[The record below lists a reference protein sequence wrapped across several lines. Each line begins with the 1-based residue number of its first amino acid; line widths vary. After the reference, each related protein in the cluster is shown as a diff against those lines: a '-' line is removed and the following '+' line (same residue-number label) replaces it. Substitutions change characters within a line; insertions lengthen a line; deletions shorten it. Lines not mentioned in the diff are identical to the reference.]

1 MPQKNLVVLIVTALV
16 SLASYQVAAHN
27 RYAVTFAETMSLV
40 RDKYVDEVDQQELF
54 NGAMKGMAE
63 QLDDYS
69 SYLPKQASDTFDEQL
84 KQEFGGVGV
93 LVDLKTSAP
102 NILVRAPLINSP
114 ATAAGILPDDV
125 IVAIDG
131 VEAKSIPDPTTKM
144 RGPAGSP
151 VKLTIQRASSPE
163 PVEVQVKRGRI
174 GIENVKGDT
183 MTSDGHWDY
192 RLASNPEIGYVRL
205 DEFGEKTADSLEKAF
220 ESYEKAEPKVKALIL
235 DLRQNPGGLLDC
247 AKEVCDMFLDGGRIV
262 TTKGRGRKV
271 EKTMDA
277 SPGVAFPRDI
287 PVVVLVDGQSASASE
302 IVAAC
307 LQDHGRAK
315 VCGERTWGKGS
326 VQNVVPLGG
335 DRGALRLTTATFWR
349 PSEKNMQKKRS
360 DGEDADWGVRPD
372 PELAVP
378 ITDEQ
383 TAAWLTDR
391 ERRDTSELRRIAF
404 ANAGLPNVD
413 EKRSEP
419 AKEGAKAEPQ
429 GPVDPAL
436 TRAIEYL
443 EQEIKK

>member
-1 MPQKNLVVLIVTALV
+1 MPQKNLVLLIATAMV
-16 SLASYQVAAHN
+16 SLASYHVAAHN

-40 RDKYVDEVDQQELF
+40 RDKYVDEVDQQQLF
-54 NGAMKGMAE
+54 NGAMKGLAE

-69 SYLPKQASDTFDEQL
+69 SYLPKQASDTFQEQL
-84 KQEFGGVGV
+84 NQEFGGVGV

-102 NILVRAPLINSP
+102 NILVRAPLFGSP
-114 ATAAGILPDDV
+114 ASEAGILPDDV

-131 VEAKSIPDPTTKM
+131 VAANSISDPTHKM

-151 VKLTIQRASSPE
+151 VKLTIKRESSPDPLE
-163 PVEVQVKRGRI
+163 LVVKRGRI

-183 MTSDGHWDY
+183 MTSDGRWDY

-220 ESYEKAEPKVKALIL
+220 ESYEKAEPKVKALIF
-235 DLRQNPGGLLDC
+235 DLRQNPGGLLDQ
-247 AKEVCDMFLDGGRIV
+247 AKEICDMFLDAGRIV
-262 TTKGRGRKV
+262 TTKGRGGKV
-271 EKTMDA
+271 EKTMEA
-277 SPGVAFPRDI
+277 SAGVIFPRSI
-287 PVVVLVDGQSASASE
+287 PIVVLVDGQSASASE

-335 DRGALRLTTATFWR
+335 DRGAIRLTTATFWR
-349 PSEKNMQKKRS
+349 PSEKNMQKKRN

-372 PELAVP
+372 PELAAP
-378 ITDEQ
+378 ITDDQ
-383 TAAWLTDR
+383 TAAWITDR

-404 ANAGLPNVD
+404 AKAGLPYTE
-413 EKRSEP
+413 EKRGDTS
-419 AKEGAKAEPQ
+419 KEGSKPETT

-436 TRAIEYL
+436 ARASEYL
-443 EQEIKK
+443 EKEIQK